1 MTIFPPLL
9 HTLFAS
15 RRAWTSFTSCKAPLN
30 KMMFAE
36 SSGRGRRTAS
46 PTDRRTFATLI
57 SLSAFFTRVSECS
70 IPNTSPVSP
79 TILDRVSSSLLLP
92 KPTSTILEP
101 LAICS
106 RSKKLSEC
114 SSTLWVF
121 QSSHLRFSTREID
134 DEVPKSLML
143 IPSADS
149 YFDLL
154 QVVIL
159 RCDLEIAAY
168 PDRSQ

>member
-1 MTIFPPLL
+1 MIYTLSL
-9 HTLFAS
+9 HDA
-15 RRAWTSFTSCKAPLN
+15 
-30 KMMFAE
+30 
-36 SSGRGRRTAS
+36 
-46 PTDRRTFATLI
+46 
-57 SLSAFFTRVSECS
+57 
-70 IPNTSPVSP
+70 
-79 TILDRVSSSLLLP
+79 LP
-92 KPTSTILEP
+92 I
-101 LAICS
+101 
-106 RSKKLSEC
+106 SKKLSEC

-168 PDRSQ
+168 PNRSQWVAALSRTLHQQFFNMASSNFEVSSPF